1 MWLFGTP
8 LIRIAGADQAQ
19 LLGDARPAALVA
31 YVASQPGWVSR
42 ESLAEVLRPEAN
54 AHTARAYLRRLLHR
68 TRELFP
74 DMTAFVVEDSRVC
87 WMGDCDV
94 RAFEDA
100 LDQADWT
107 RAIELQ
113 GQAYLTG
120 LQATG
125 LSLLDEWFLECRV
138 RLWRRLGVALMAAI
152 TAARKQ
158 PGKDL
163 TDLMRR
169 LAEHDA
175 LDENAVQFLL
185 TNARS
190 QPEQHTATTAFQTL
204 TRLLATQFGKRPSP
218 ETVELHA
225 RLTGQGVIPR
235 TPPGTEDALPF
246 ASHPDAKTAPS
257 APQPQLAGREKETE
271 ELEARLSDEKC
282 RLVTIAGF
290 GGAGKTRLARTLYER
305 CVREAAVPVA
315 WIDLLSVDSGHG
327 VRTAIAFALEMP
339 PQHGPIED
347 QLIEW
352 LRVRRFILFLD
363 NFEQL
368 AEHRGFLSTLLRA
381 APGLRMLVTSREPLQ
396 LAEEQVFSLSGL
408 AWQGDDS
415 AAARLFEKL
424 AARMGHPVSAADRH
438 HVAQLVADLD
448 GLPLAIELAASWL
461 PLFPVPTI
469 LRELRKDP
477 LFIDAAESS
486 QTLARRSMASVF
498 EATWKRLNLDE
509 QHVLTAISTIV
520 GSLNVDMGRN
530 IAAASAP
537 TLTSLIAKSLLQ
549 RVPPAKFR
557 LHPLLRELIRASAP
571 KHEMLLARQR
581 HACYFLEWVAAPPAL
596 KPGQFQTERM
606 SEFKACFD
614 DITHAWRFAVDTRMY
629 DLLARALP
637 NLDQFIFMASRFED
651 AVELSGYALRAG
663 VQGRIAHRLASWNT
677 LSAIRLGRMEEA
689 ESKILAT
696 LGNGPE
702 AAVLAWLNLGLARI
716 YWFKGRY
723 DTALSYAD
731 LALRC
736 MKPHDVFLRM
746 LIIEELAQCHYAL
759 GKLSTAEAYLL
770 ENLELARRHEASHI
784 EGRSLQQLGVVSTA
798 ADRPQEAVELLEAAI
813 SVFRAMGDT
822 YQIAICQRAMS
833 YSYYRLRDLESQ
845 MFAAKAALET
855 FRAGAYQHEVG
866 ESLFAVATALD
877 ATGDH
882 FQSMLVCRDALI
894 RCRRVN
900 NIPAAMRC
908 VGALGVFA
916 VALLGERQLGVA
928 VVEFALNQPEFRR
941 TDRVIFDR
949 RLNDYGVNET
959 ERAQGRQHAKDWTF
973 ADVCE
978 MLLSMS
984 THARQAGETGSAAM
998 RNGGAGG

>member
-1 MWLFGTP
+1 MCLFGTP
-8 LIRIAGADQAQ
+8 LIRYAGDAQAQ
-19 LLGDARPAALVA
+19 LLGDNRPAALIA
-31 YVASQPGWVSR
+31 YVASQRGWVSR
-42 ESLAEVLRPEAN
+42 ESLAEVLRPEVN
-54 AHTARAYLRRLLHR
+54 TYTARAYLRRLLHR
-68 TRELFP
+68 THELFP
-74 DMTAFVVEDSRVC
+74 AMTGFVVEDSRVC

-94 RAFEDA
+94 RAFEHA

-107 RAIELQ
+107 SAIALQ
-113 GQAYLTG
+113 AQAYLTG

-125 LSLLDEWFLECRV
+125 LPLLDEWFLECRV

-158 PGKDL
+158 TATDR

-190 QPEQHTATTAFQTL
+190 QPEQHTAITAFQTL
-204 TRLLATQFGKRPSP
+204 SRLLATQLGKRPSP
-218 ETVELHA
+218 ETTELHA
-225 RLTGQGVIPR
+225 RLAGRGLTSAAQ
-235 TPPGTEDALPF
+235 PGALDAVQA
-246 ASHPDAKTAPS
+246 ASDPDTRATAS
-257 APQPQLAGREKETE
+257 APPPQLAGREKEVE
-271 ELEARLSDEKC
+271 EIEARLSNDKC
-282 RLVTIAGF
+282 RLVTVAGF
-290 GGAGKTRLARTLYER
+290 GGVGKTRLARTLYER
-305 CVREAAVPVA
+305 CVCEAAVPVA

-327 VRTAIAFALEMP
+327 VRTAIASALDMP

-352 LRVRRFILFLD
+352 LRVRRFMLFLD

-368 AEHRGFLSTLLRA
+368 MEHRSFLSTLLQA
-381 APGLRMLVTSREPLQ
+381 APGLRLLVTSREPLR
-396 LAEEQVFSLSGL
+396 LPEEQVFTLSGL

-415 AAARLFEKL
+415 AAVRLFEML
-424 AARMGHPVSAADRH
+424 ATRVGHPVGPADRPY
-438 HVAQLVADLD
+438 VAQLAAYLD

-461 PLFPVPTI
+461 PLFPVPMI
-469 LRELRKDP
+469 LGELRKDP

-486 QTLARRSMASVF
+486 QTLARRSMASIF
-498 EATWKRLNLDE
+498 EATWKRLDLDE
-509 QHVLTAISTIV
+509 QRVLTAISTVV
-520 GSLNVDMGRN
+520 GSLNIDMGRN
-530 IAAASAP
+530 IAAAGAP

-549 RVPPAKFR
+549 RIPPANFR

-571 KHEMLLARQR
+571 EHEMQQARQR
-581 HACYFLEWVAAPPAL
+581 HAHYFLEWVAAPPAL
-596 KPGQFQTERM
+596 KPGQFETERM
-606 SEFKACFD
+606 REFKACFD
-614 DITHAWRFAVDTRMY
+614 DITHAWRFAVDTGLH

-651 AVELSGYALRAG
+651 AVELSSYALRAG
-663 VQGRIAHRLASWNT
+663 AQERLAHRLASWNT
-677 LSAIRLGRMEEA
+677 LSAIRLGRMDDA
-689 ESKILAT
+689 ERDIRAT
-696 LGNGPE
+696 LAHEPE
-702 AAVLAWLNLGLARI
+702 ATVFAWLNLGLARI

-731 LALRC
+731 LALRG

-746 LIIEELAQCHYAL
+746 LVIEELAQCHYAL
-759 GKLSTAEAYLL
+759 GELSTAEAYLV
-770 ENLELARRHEASHI
+770 ENLELARKHEASHI

-798 ADRPQEAVELLEAAI
+798 ADRPQEAVDLLEAAI
-813 SVFRAMGDT
+813 EVFHELGDT
-822 YQIAICQRAMS
+822 YQIATCRRAMS
-833 YSYYRLRDLESQ
+833 YSYYRLRDLNSQ
-845 MFAAKAALET
+845 MLVAKAALET

-877 ATGDH
+877 AAGDH

-894 RCRRVN
+894 RCQRIN

-916 VALLGERQLGVA
+916 VALLRERRLGVA

-949 RLNDYGVNET
+949 RLSDYGVNEA
-959 ERAQGRQHAKDWTF
+959 ERAEGRELARDWAF

-984 THARQAGETGSAAM
+984 THA
-998 RNGGAGG
+998 